1 MSGVILHRTVATRH
15 KFLDPSRDLCEYIP
29 KHDSI
34 SFTTSFHGPL
44 LFLTFAFPII
54 YSCKQII
61 QFGGGAEVDASLVF
75 IT

>member
-1 MSGVILHRTVATRH
+1 MSRVILYRTVATRH

-34 SFTTSFHGPL
+34 LFMTSFHGPP
-44 LFLTFAFPII
+44 LFLTLALFII

-61 QFGGGAEVDASLVF
+61 QLGRGAEVDASLVL